1 MSNEDR
7 WLQRLQNLNKA
18 FKRLEDA
25 CAKDD
30 YSELETAGLIQ
41 TYEFTFELA
50 WNTMKD
56 KLILAGYAVNSPR
69 STIRKAFQME
79 LITDADDWLEALET
93 RNLFNH
99 TYDEDLAEE
108 AIAMIK
114 DRLKPMLGK
123 CVQKLNAIAHNA

>member
-50 WNTMKD
+50 WKTMKD
-56 KLILAGYAVNSPR
+56 KLIFEGYDVNSPR